1 MSAATLRGSLAL
13 LIVAAMSTA
22 PAQQPRRPLDLASFP
37 RTSLEITHRDGR
49 HAVHKYP
56 FEVWVADTSER
67 AEQGLMFV
75 SDLPETLGMVFPSR
89 PPQVETFWMK
99 NTYIELDLLFI
110 GPDHRVAKIA
120 ARAPPLSL
128 ALINSD
134 GPVIAVL
141 EIKGGEAERR
151 GIHVGDA
158 ANWQALAPAP

>member
-1 MSAATLRGSLAL
+1 MLF
-13 LIVAAMSTA
+13 
-22 PAQQPRRPLDLASFP
+22 PEPEPRPIS
-37 RTSLEITHRDGR
+37 
-49 HAVHKYP
+49 
-56 FEVWVADTSER
+56 
-67 AEQGLMFV
+67 
-75 SDLPETLGMVFPSR
+75 
-89 PPQVETFWMK
+89 FWMK